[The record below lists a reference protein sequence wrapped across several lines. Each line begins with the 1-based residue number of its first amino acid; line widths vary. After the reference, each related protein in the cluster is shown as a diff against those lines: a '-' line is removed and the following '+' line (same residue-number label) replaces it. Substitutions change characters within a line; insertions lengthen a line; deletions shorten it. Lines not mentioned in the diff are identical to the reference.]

1 MSRKHFLW
9 LLGLTAVAAL
19 VAILLPGE
27 TRHESAFEKAALMPK
42 LENQVNDIDWLQI
55 STEGDT
61 VATISRN
68 GSQWEV
74 EEAAAYRADWPKIQ
88 QLLSALVSAEVLEPK
103 TSNPDY
109 YDRLGVQDTSTRVGF
124 RESTGLPAVISGNT
138 AQGRQGQYVR
148 IAGSPQSILIDR
160 QLDIPVTLTDWLDR
174 EIVDISDS
182 EVVELE
188 IRHPD
193 GETVLAKKVSADDEN
208 FELQAIPEGSEPK
221 SDWTVNSLAGGL
233 SSLQLEAVA
242 PVADIDWAGS
252 MHYRL
257 VTADGLDL
265 EAELVALA
273 SAEGEDDQ
281 HWLRLEAGIYTT
293 RLDSGIAGDGSETR
307 ERAEKINRR
316 TGGWAYRIP
325 RYKYDSLAKRMDD
338 LVQKAEASG

>member
-1 MSRKHFLW
+1 MSRKHFSW
-9 LLGLTAVAAL
+9 LLGLTVVAAL

-27 TRHESAFEKAALMPK
+27 TGRESAFEKTALMPQ
-42 LENQVNDIDWLQI
+42 LESQVNDIDWLQI
-55 STEGDT
+55 SADGDT
-61 VATISRN
+61 VATISRS
-68 GSQWEV
+68 GSQWQV

-88 QLLSALVSAEVLEPK
+88 QLLSALASAQVVEAK

-109 YDRLGVQDTSTRVGF
+109 YERLGVQDTSTRIGF
-124 RESTGLPAVISGNT
+124 RESTALPALISGNT
-138 AQGRQGQYVR
+138 AQGREGQYVR

-160 QLDIPVTLTDWLDR
+160 ELDIPVTLTDWLDR

-188 IRHPD
+188 IRHPG

-208 FELQAIPEGSEPK
+208 FELQAIPEGSAAK

-242 PVADIDWAGS
+242 PVADIDWDGS

-265 EAELVALA
+265 QAELVAVA
-273 SAEGEDDQ
+273 SADGGDDQ
-281 HWLRLEAGIYTT
+281 YWLRLEAQIYTT
-293 RLDSGIAGDGSETR
+293 RLDSDMAGDGGETR
-307 ERAEKINRR
+307 ERAEEINRR

-325 RYKYDSLAKRMDD
+325 RYRYDSLARRMDD
-338 LVQKAEASG
+338 LVQSAETSG